1 MPCVIVVSMNKDI
14 QQSMDLL
21 GEADDRLSQIWEL
34 NWKNKNVREQI
45 TKVKIALGEI
55 ETYLD
60 PKQTLL

>member
-1 MPCVIVVSMNKDI
+1 MNKKI

-34 NWKNKNVREQI
+34 NWKNKKVREQI
-45 TKVKIALGEI
+45 TKVKIALGDLEI
-55 ETYLD
+55 YLD